1 MTFPANSI
9 NAAERIE
16 SLKAGLTGAIATI
29 PVLLLMQFITPLLA
43 APIAETVNLS
53 EFWLGSAEWLKGAI
67 VLLSG
72 FLFGATYR
80 YVIRQDAN
88 PHLRSGA
95 VMAFGL
101 VRGLAQL
108 EVSLNHTAPL
118 LLSIRVFESVLLFA
132 VAALVLDWA
141 FQQGWIKTF
150 RAGNG

>member
-1 MTFPANSI
+1 M

-16 SLKAGLTGAIATI
+16 SLKAGLTGAVATI
-29 PVLLLMQFITPLLA
+29 PVLLLMQFITPLLTT
-43 APIAETVNLS
+43 PIAAADLS
-53 EFWLGSAEWLKGAI
+53 GFWVESAEWLKGAI

-108 EVSLNHTAPL
+108 EVSLNQAANQAAPL
-118 LLSIRVFESVLLFA
+118 LLSIRVFESLLLFA

-141 FQQGWIKTF
+141 IQQGWVKTF
-150 RAGNG
+150 KAGNG

>member
-16 SLKAGLTGAIATI
+16 SLKAGLTGAVATI
-29 PVLLLMQFITPLLA
+29 PVLLLMQFVTLLLA